1 MKTTLTRSAL
11 ALAALLAVFT
21 VPAHADQPHMDAA
34 LNYLQQAK
42 AELQQAEHNKGGW
55 RVEAIKQVDAAIKSI
70 QNGKSAADS

>member
-11 ALAALLAVFT
+11 ALAALLVVFS

-42 AELQQAEHNKGGW
+42 AQLQEAERNKEGW
-55 RVEAIKQVDAAIKSI
+55 RVEAIRQIDAAIKSI
-70 QNGKSAADS
+70 QNGKAAADS

>member
-11 ALAALLAVFT
+11 ALAALLVVFT

-34 LNYLQQAK
+34 INYLEQAK
-42 AELQQAEHNKGGW
+42 AQLKEAEHNKGGW
-55 RVEAIKQVDAAIKSI
+55 RVEAIKQIDAAIKSI

>member
-11 ALAALLAVFT
+11 ALATLLVAFT
-21 VPAHADQPHMDAA
+21 APAHADQPHMDAA

-55 RVEAIKQVDAAIKSI
+55 RVEAIKQIDAAIKSI